1 MFPVKKIAI
10 PRSIFLVGQ
19 NFLKNGPPFEKCSEV
34 LFEYTFTLFRQI

>member
-1 MFPVKKIAI
+1 MSPVKKIAI

-19 NFLKNGPPFEKCSEV
+19 NFLKNGPPFKKCSEV